1 MIVAIAPVPFPA
13 SRSYWVN
20 VFAPMPPFDT
30 PRRPVMSPVE
40 RLTAVE
46 DSWPEEFECRMPVL
60 NAEMVG
66 AWETVRLVIVV
77 VARVE
82 APVTASVLWRVAGP
96 PGVGV
101 FVGNLSATPKRPPV

>member
-1 MIVAIAPVPFPA
+1 
-13 SRSYWVN
+13 
-20 VFAPMPPFDT
+20 MPPFDT

-96 PGVGV
+96 LSVR
-101 FVGNLSATPKRPPV
+101 FVAEIVANVETPATFNVPEMI